1 MRKIIAGLALIGSIV
16 LIACGPLA
24 SAPATP
30 ETWTP
35 PPTPTTPPTPIA
47 TPTPA
52 RPVLTTYTV
61 QRGTIERRV
70 ELQGRVAA
78 VGERELSFAID
89 GVVKAVYVTPDAEI
103 AKGQVLAELEVGEL
117 EDRLAQAKREYA
129 LAQQQLDRALGEM
142 RFPLRRAEIDL
153 EVARTALAQLLAPPD
168 ATKIAAARAALQQAE
183 AARDRARNDA
193 SAVKTR
199 AELALQQAQKRL
211 IAAQAEFS
219 AASHAA
225 GQDKADHR
233 AQERLVR
240 ASDALRTAEEEVARL
255 QIEYDTARNNEIAAV
270 QAAEAQVMLAQT
282 ALDELLKG
290 PDPLKVAEA
299 RRAVAVAELAVEQA
313 RSNIRV
319 DPQLERAV
327 EEAKREV
334 DNIRRQIEALK
345 LVAGFSGRILA
356 VNVAPGSVIR
366 AGEPAFIALD
376 PSVASDALEVL
387 VTSSSVPLVAG
398 QSVSISFARYPGV
411 TYQGTVT
418 GIPGGGS
425 NSAAAR
431 SGYHIAYEPADL
443 RLETGDTATV
453 TVVLARREGVL
464 WLPPKAIRADSR
476 SYVLVQRGDRP
487 ERVDVETGLTT
498 ADRVEILSGLNEG
511 DVVIGQ

>member
-1 MRKIIAGLALIGSIV
+1 MRKIIAGIALIGSIV
-16 LIACGPLA
+16 LTACGPLE

-35 PPTPTTPPTPIA
+35 PPTATPVPTAIPTP
-47 TPTPA
+47 TRPA
-52 RPVLTTYTV
+52 LTTYTV
-61 QRGTIERRV
+61 QRGTIERSV

-78 VGERELSFAID
+78 VGERELFFAVD
-89 GVVKAVYVTPDAEI
+89 GVVKAVYVTPDTEI
-103 AKGQVLAELEVGEL
+103 TKGQVLAELEAGEL
-117 EDRLAQAKREYA
+117 EDRLAQAKQQYA
-129 LAQQQLDRALGEM
+129 LAQQQLDRALGET

-219 AASHAA
+219 AALYAA
-225 GQDKADHR
+225 EQDKTDNR
-233 AQERLVR
+233 AQERLAR
-240 ASDALRTAEEEVARL
+240 AGDALRAAEEEVARL

-270 QAAEAQVMLAQT
+270 QAAEAQVMLAQA

-327 EEAKREV
+327 EEAKQGV
-334 DNIRRQIEALK
+334 DDIQRQLEALK
-345 LVAGFSGRILA
+345 LVAGFDGRILA
-356 VNVAPGSVIR
+356 VNVAPGSVVR

-387 VTSSSVPLVAG
+387 VTSSSAPLVAG
-398 QSVSISFARYPGV
+398 QPVSISFARYPGA

-418 GIPGGGS
+418 GVPGGGS
-425 NSAAAR
+425 NGAAAL

-443 RLETGDTATV
+443 QLETGDTATV
-453 TVVLARREGVL
+453 TVVLARREGAL

-487 ERVDVETGLTT
+487 ERVDIETGLTT
-498 ADRVEILSGLNEG
+498 QDRVEIISGLNEG

>member
-1 MRKIIAGLALIGSIV
+1 MRKIIAGIALMGSIV
-16 LIACGPLA
+16 LAACGPLA

-35 PPTPTTPPTPIA
+35 PTPTTPPAPTA
-47 TPTPA
+47 TPTPV
-52 RPVLTTYTV
+52 RPALTTYTV

-78 VGERELSFAID
+78 VGERELSFAVD
-89 GVVKAVYVTPDAEI
+89 GVVKAVYVTPDTEI
-103 AKGQVLAELEVGEL
+103 ARGQVLAELEAGEL
-117 EDRLAQAKREYA
+117 EDRLAQAKRQYT

-219 AASHAA
+219 AALYAA
-225 GQDKADHR
+225 EQDKTNNS
-233 AQERLVR
+233 AQERLAR
-240 ASDALRTAEEEVARL
+240 AGDALRAAEEEVARL

-327 EEAKREV
+327 EEAKQGV
-334 DNIRRQIEALK
+334 DDIRRQIEALK
-345 LVAGFSGRILA
+345 LVAGFDGRILA
-356 VNVAPGSVIR
+356 VNVAPGSVVR

-387 VTSSSVPLVAG
+387 VTSSSAPLVAG
-398 QSVSISFARYPGV
+398 QPVSISFARYPGV

-418 GIPGGGS
+418 GIPGSSS
-425 NSAAAR
+425 NGAAAL

-443 RLETGDTATV
+443 QLETGDAATV

-487 ERVDVETGLTT
+487 ERVDIETGLTT
-498 ADRVEILSGLNEG
+498 QDRAEIVSGLNEG

>member
-1 MRKIIAGLALIGSIV
+1 MRKIIAGIALIGSIV
-16 LIACGPLA
+16 LAACGPLE

-35 PPTPTTPPTPIA
+35 PPTVTPVPTAIPTP
-47 TPTPA
+47 TRPA
-52 RPVLTTYTV
+52 LTTYTV
-61 QRGTIERRV
+61 QRGTVERSV

-78 VGERELSFAID
+78 VGERELSFAVD
-89 GVVKAVYVTPDAEI
+89 GVVKAVYVTPDTEI
-103 AKGQVLAELEVGEL
+103 ARGQVLAELEAGEL
-117 EDRLAQAKREYA
+117 EDRLAQAKQQYT

-219 AASHAA
+219 AALYAA
-225 GQDKADHR
+225 EQDKTNNS
-233 AQERLVR
+233 AQERLAR
-240 ASDALRTAEEEVARL
+240 AGDALRAAEEEVARL

-327 EEAKREV
+327 EEAKQGV
-334 DNIRRQIEALK
+334 DDIRRQIEALK
-345 LVAGFSGRILA
+345 LVAGFDGRILA
-356 VNVAPGSVIR
+356 VNVAPGSVVR

-387 VTSSSVPLVAG
+387 VTSSSAPLVAG
-398 QSVSISFARYPGV
+398 QPVSISFARYPGV

-418 GIPGGGS
+418 GIPGSSS
-425 NSAAAR
+425 NGAAAPERLPYRLRASRPATRDGRCGNGDGRFWRGAKGCSGCRRKPFAPTRAVTYWCSAVIAR
-431 SGYHIAYEPADL
+431 SGSIFKQD
-443 RLETGDTATV
+443 
-453 TVVLARREGVL
+453 
-464 WLPPKAIRADSR
+464 
-476 SYVLVQRGDRP
+476 
-487 ERVDVETGLTT
+487 
-498 ADRVEILSGLNEG
+498 
-511 DVVIGQ
+511 

>member
-1 MRKIIAGLALIGSIV
+1 MRKIIAGIALMGSIV
-16 LIACGPLA
+16 LAACGPLA

-35 PPTPTTPPTPIA
+35 PPTVTPVPTAIPTP
-47 TPTPA
+47 TRPA
-52 RPVLTTYTV
+52 LTTYTV
-61 QRGTIERRV
+61 QRGTVERSV

-78 VGERELSFAID
+78 VGERELSFAVD
-89 GVVKAVYVTPDAEI
+89 GVVKAVYVTPDTEI
-103 AKGQVLAELEVGEL
+103 ARGQVLAELEAGEL
-117 EDRLAQAKREYA
+117 EDRLAQAKQQYT

-219 AASHAA
+219 AALYAA
-225 GQDKADHR
+225 EQDKTNNS
-233 AQERLVR
+233 AQERLAR
-240 ASDALRTAEEEVARL
+240 AGDALRAAEEEVARL

-327 EEAKREV
+327 EEAKQGV
-334 DNIRRQIEALK
+334 DDIRRQIEALK
-345 LVAGFSGRILA
+345 LVAGLDGRILA
-356 VNVAPGSVIR
+356 VNVAPGSVVRGRRTSLHR
-366 AGEPAFIALD
+366 AGSVGRLRCTGSAGHEQFGAAGCRATGVDLLRALSGCDIPGYGHRHSRQQLERRCGPERLPYRLRASRPATRDGRCGNGDGRSGA
-376 PSVASDALEVL
+376 ARRGA
-387 VTSSSVPLVAG
+387 LVAAESHSRRLA
-398 QSVSISFARYPGV
+398 QLR
-411 TYQGTVT
+411 T
-418 GIPGGGS
+418 G
-425 NSAAAR
+425 AAR
-431 SGYHIAYEPADL
+431 
-443 RLETGDTATV
+443 
-453 TVVLARREGVL
+453 
-464 WLPPKAIRADSR
+464 
-476 SYVLVQRGDRP
+476 
-487 ERVDVETGLTT
+487 
-498 ADRVEILSGLNEG
+498 
-511 DVVIGQ
+511 

>member
-1 MRKIIAGLALIGSIV
+1 MRKIIAGITLIGSII
-16 LIACGPLA
+16 LSACGSIA
-24 SAPATP
+24 STPPTP

-35 PPTPTTPPTPIA
+35 PPATATPAPTAIPTPTRPALA
-47 TPTPA
+47 TF
-52 RPVLTTYTV
+52 TV
-61 QRGTIERRV
+61 QRGTIERSV

-78 VGERELSFAID
+78 VGERELSFAVD
-89 GVVKAVYVTPDAEI
+89 GVVKSVYVTPNAEI
-103 AKGQVLAELEVGEL
+103 TKGQVLAELDSGEL
-117 EDRLAQAKREYA
+117 GERLAQAKQQYA
-129 LAQQQLDRALGEM
+129 QAQRQFERALGET

-153 EVARTALAQLLAPPD
+153 EAARATLAQLLAPPD
-168 ATKIAAARAALQQAE
+168 PARVVAARAAVQQAE

-211 IAAQAEFS
+211 IAAQAEFG

-225 GQDKADHR
+225 EQDKTDNR

-240 ASDALRTAEEEVARL
+240 AGDALRAAEEEVARL

-270 QAAEAQVMLAQT
+270 QAAEAQVAIAQA
-282 ALDELLKG
+282 ALDDLLKG

-299 RRAVAVAELAVEQA
+299 RRTVALAELAVEQA
-313 RSNIRV
+313 RSAIQV
-319 DPQLERAV
+319 DPALERAV
-327 EEAKREV
+327 EEAKKGVE
-334 DNIRRQIEALK
+334 DIQRQIEALK
-345 LVAGFSGRILA
+345 LVAGFNGQILA
-356 VNVAPGSVIR
+356 VNIAPGAVIR
-366 AGEPAFIALD
+366 AGEPAFVALD
-376 PSVASDALEVL
+376 PSVAADALEVL
-387 VTSSSVPLVAG
+387 VTSSSAPLVVG
-398 QSVSISFARYPGV
+398 QPVSITFARYPGA

-425 NSAAAR
+425 NGAV

-443 RLETGDTATV
+443 KLVSGDVAVV
-453 TVVLARREGVL
+453 TVVLARRENVL

-487 ERVDVETGLTT
+487 ERVDIETGLTT
-498 ADRVEILSGLNEG
+498 PDRVEILRGLNEG